1 MKRVL
6 IIDDNQMLANLYR
19 SALDAG
25 GFAVEIAADGEAG
38 LSNAQVTRRTSSC
51 ST

>member
-1 MKRVL
+1 MRRVL

-19 SALDAG
+19 SALEAG

-38 LSNAQVTRRTSSC
+38 LSHAQVTAPDGSC